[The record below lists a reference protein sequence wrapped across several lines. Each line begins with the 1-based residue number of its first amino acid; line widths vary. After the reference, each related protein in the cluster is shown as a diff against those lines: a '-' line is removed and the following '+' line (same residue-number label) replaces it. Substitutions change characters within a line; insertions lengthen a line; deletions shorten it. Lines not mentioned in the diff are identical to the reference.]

1 MLTRGGVSAPAVIS
15 AAGPVL
21 AAPAGR
27 AARVTHPAWAAE
39 ARPVPGVTVGK
50 VLTGANLRREES
62 EWRVEACQSDHPPLA
77 QPAP

>member
-27 AARVTHPAWAAE
+27 AAGVTHPARAAE

-62 EWRVEACQSDHPPLA
+62 GGLSE
-77 QPAP
+77 